1 MCNELDQ
8 QVCQVAERSTEGI
21 VDPLST
27 GVCGNLGCQAR
38 QQPAEG
44 LGAVAL
50 QREEVLQL
58 ADHPLDDLALAGGPS
73 PIGFRPCPAAVVVR
87 GGGHQSPVALQP
99 VSLPLDPREALG

>member
-8 QVCQVAERSTEGI
+8 QACQVAQRSTEGV

-27 GVCGNLGCQAR
+27 GVCRNFGRKAR
-38 QQPAEG
+38 QQPGEG
-44 LGAVAL
+44 LGSVAL

-73 PIGFRPCPAAVVVR
+73 PIGLRPLPAGVVLR
-87 GGGHQSPVALQP
+87 GGSHQSPVALQP
-99 VSLPLDPREALG
+99 VSLPLDAREALG